1 MHIRKYIRKII
12 DDGSQQE
19 MGKLADILVD
29 SLEYIKK
36 YDDELYNKEAMCI
49 YLMANGNQI
58 DRDLAEVIVSNMR
71 PYSQRWSYEEISKI
85 QNDYGLDNYR
95 TEDVYLVMNQGFN
108 DYRDKLLG
116 DDITNYVK
124 YTDAFIDDEDSVK
137 DKITKYFTII
147 PK

>member
-1 MHIRKYIRKII
+1 MNIRKYIRKIV

-19 MGKLADILVD
+19 MEKLADILVD

-49 YLMANGNQI
+49 YLMANENQI

>member
-1 MHIRKYIRKII
+1 MNIRKYIRKIV
-12 DDGSQQE
+12 DDGSRQE
-19 MGKLADILVD
+19 MEKLADILVD

-58 DRDLAEVIVSNMR
+58 DRDLAEIIVSNMR